1 MAHRLFRTFVL
12 VMLTIALLA
21 PSPSRAGDQSE
32 PRPVIAFTSTHDN
45 LNLTPAGDAGE
56 IYLMDRDGTNLQRL
70 TENKFGDGFASL
82 SPDGQEIV
90 FESNRRRIA
99 SDPVNTS
106 DLFVMNTR
114 GTGQRF
120 LTRGGSNAS
129 WSPDGKQISF
139 HASASGKGRP
149 IRGDPGAATTDSDI
163 FVLNVD
169 DCLDLL
175 EITGDLETGQDPCG
189 SIRKNLTNTNPKFE
203 GEVYAVEDDAEWS
216 PDGKQIVFTSHLSS
230 DHILE
235 CPKSPCQTRDTR
247 TSEIYVMNANGTG
260 QPTKLTENTEEERAP
275 SWSRSPD
282 GSQIV
287 FMCRPD
293 RIEENTFRL
302 FQICVMDA
310 NGANRRQ
317 LTQLT
322 APLAEERF
330 HGSPVWSPDGTNIT
344 FDMSYDMVPMG
355 RLQIWRMP
363 PEVCT
368 DPLDPLDCQTHLTE
382 FKFGVTLFANYGAVR
397 IPEQGQGQVAA
408 GSTDRSAETV
418 LAPAVDDGKADR
430 GKQAEDTTANTK
442 QAKDT
447 TADHGKQAKDTKGT
461 DTKGTKDAKDKKD
474 TTANNK
480 QSENRKDTKETKD
493 TKDTKANNKQGKDTT
508 ADHGKQAK
516 DTTGTKDTKA
526 KDTTDSDT
534 AVDRGKQAEDTT
546 VDHGKQVEGT
556 KDADTTVDHGKQ
568 GEDTTANNKQAEDT
582 TADHGKQ
589 AKDSTDKK
597 DK

>member
-1 MAHRLFRTFVL
+1 M
-12 VMLTIALLA
+12 
-21 PSPSRAGDQSE
+21 
-32 PRPVIAFTSTHDN
+32 
-45 LNLTPAGDAGE
+45 
-56 IYLMDRDGTNLQRL
+56 
-70 TENKFGDGFASL
+70 
-82 SPDGQEIV
+82 
-90 FESNRRRIA
+90 
-99 SDPVNTS
+99 
-106 DLFVMNTR
+106 
-114 GTGQRF
+114 
-120 LTRGGSNAS
+120 
-129 WSPDGKQISF
+129 
-139 HASASGKGRP
+139 
-149 IRGDPGAATTDSDI
+149 
-163 FVLNVD
+163 D

-189 SIRKNLTNTNPKFE
+189 SIRKNLTNTNPTFE

-235 CPKSPCQTRDTR
+235 CPKPPCQTRDTR

-260 QPTKLTENTEEERAP
+260 RTQLTFPHEVVIDGKTVTIPEEERAP
-275 SWSRSPD
+275 SWSRSPDGSQD

-293 RIEENTFRL
+293 RIEENTPRF

-322 APLAEERF
+322 DPLAEERF

-430 GKQAEDTTANTK
+430 GKQAEDTTANNK
-442 QAKDT
+442 QAEDT
-447 TADHGKQAKDTKGT
+447 TADH
-461 DTKGTKDAKDKKD
+461 
-474 TTANNK
+474 
-480 QSENRKDTKETKD
+480 
-493 TKDTKANNKQGKDTT
+493 
-508 ADHGKQAK
+508 
-516 DTTGTKDTKA
+516 
-526 KDTTDSDT
+526 
-534 AVDRGKQAEDTT
+534 GKQAEDTT

-568 GEDTTANNKQAEDT
+568 
-582 TADHGKQ
+582 